1 MARKKVTE
9 EAVPGNN
16 LGTITAPAPEPK
28 IRKAKTVAEAAEV
41 YAKAKRA
48 DKAEASLQKLTDKHA
63 KLAEHVE
70 SCKKQISDLKNLN
83 SANYKNGFDKGFDKG
98 YAQGAAETRKVIIAA
113 IKG

>member
-9 EAVPGNN
+9 ETVPGNN
-16 LGTITAPAPEPK
+16 LDTIPANPTPK
-28 IRKAKTVAEAAEV
+28 VKKAKTVVEAAEV

-63 KLAEHVE
+63 KLGETVE
-70 SCKKQISDLKNLN
+70 TFKKQISDLKNLN
-83 SANYKNGFDKGFDKG
+83 AANYKNGFEKGFEKG
-98 YAQGAAETRKVIIAA
+98 YSQGAVETRKVIIAA